1 MGYVFTDIDECS
13 RNTDNCN
20 ETSTSCQNFQGGY
33 ECPCKSGFKHKQ
45 GDSYNCDC
53 EYHISDGPVGL
64 IFLLSVECNSEFNWM
79 S

>member
-1 MGYVFTDIDECS
+1 MVYILTDIDECS

-33 ECPCKSGFKHKQ
+33 KCPCKSGFRHKQ
-45 GDSYNCDC
+45 GDSFNCDC
-53 EYHISDGPVGL
+53 KYHISDGPVGL
-64 IFLLSVECNSEFNWM
+64 IFLLSVECNIEFNWM